1 MDSGWQV
8 LWTAP
13 QGLCTIGLN
22 LPSLRMEKDMDVILL
37 MATTLDGKIA
47 RNDSQ
52 FVDWSGSADKAYFV
66 KVTREAGVMIMGSK
80 TYDTIGKPLPGRLNI
95 VMTRDK
101 GRVSDADN
109 LVFTDQS
116 PEEILKE
123 LEEGGFKSVVLIGGG
138 VVNSLFADRGLI
150 THMHITIVPR
160 VFGTGLPLFNNE
172 LDMELGLLEDRE
184 LDLGHRLMI
193 YKVMS

>member
-1 MDSGWQV
+1 
-8 LWTAP
+8 
-13 QGLCTIGLN
+13 
-22 LPSLRMEKDMDVILL
+22 MDVILL
-37 MATTLDGKIA
+37 MAMTVDGKIA

-52 FVDWSGSADKAYFV
+52 LVDWSGKADKAYFV
-66 KVTREAGVMIMGSK
+66 KVTRAARVVIMGSK

-101 GRVSDADN
+101 SRVSNDAN
-109 LVFTDQS
+109 LVFTDQE

-123 LEEGGFKSVVLIGGG
+123 VEEGGFEAVALIGGA

-150 THMHITIVPR
+150 THMHITVVPR
-160 VFGTGLPLFNNE
+160 IFGKGLPLFLNE

-184 LDLGHRLMI
+184 LELGHRLMI
-193 YKVMS
+193 YKVM

>member
-1 MDSGWQV
+1 
-8 LWTAP
+8 
-13 QGLCTIGLN
+13 
-22 LPSLRMEKDMDVILL
+22 MDVILL
-37 MATTLDGKIA
+37 MATTVDGKIA

-66 KVTREAGVMIMGSK
+66 KVTRQAGVVVMGSK
-80 TYDTIGKPLPGRLNI
+80 TYDTIGKPLPGRLNV

-101 GRVSDADN
+101 GRKSDDDN
-109 LVFTDQS
+109 LVFTDQG

-123 LEEGGFKSVVLIGGG
+123 LEEGGFSTVVLIGGAI
-138 VVNSLFADRGLI
+138 VNSLFADRGLI
-150 THMHITIVPR
+150 THLHLTIVPR
-160 VFGTGLPLFNNE
+160 VFGKGLPLFHNE

-184 LDLGHRLMI
+184 LELGHRLLI

>member
-1 MDSGWQV
+1 
-8 LWTAP
+8 
-13 QGLCTIGLN
+13 
-22 LPSLRMEKDMDVILL
+22 MDVIML
-37 MATTLDGKIA
+37 MAMTVDGKIA

-66 KVTREAGVMIMGSK
+66 KVTREAGVVIMGSK
-80 TYDTIGKPLPGRLNI
+80 TYDTIGKPLPGRLNV

-101 GRVSDADN
+101 SRTSDVDN

-123 LEEGGFKSVVLIGGG
+123 LEEGGFKTAVLIGGG
-138 VVNSLFADRGLI
+138 VVNSLYADRGLI
-150 THMHITIVPR
+150 THLHITVVPR
-160 VFGTGLPLFNNE
+160 IFGTGLNLFNNE

-184 LDLGHRLMI
+184 LELGHRLMI
-193 YKVMS
+193 YKVM